1 MRRRNEFCSLF
12 IAFCVLLWRR
22 SVEIILFSMAKDV
35 LKLLFSL
42 VLLFGVPLDVFTFLC
57 VPSLLVFLFH
67 FHSSVLSSQSL
78 HHHCTLST
86 CQLCR
91 LGSTASS
98 LRTRIGTGSSQTHSV
113 PCSSRT
119 FPTVCSN
126 ARSRAVRTTRVQSH
140 TSRLSQRSST
150 VVVVVVVVVRLRGI
164 LQSNKCRRSA
174 SPTHCWWRRH
184 RALSPTWQS

>member
-12 IAFCVLLWRR
+12 IAFCALLWRR

-42 VLLFGVPLDVFTFLC
+42 VLLFGVPLDAFTFLC

-119 FPTVCSN
+119 IPTVCSN
-126 ARSRAVRTTRVQSH
+126 TRSRAVRTTRVQSH
-140 TSRLSQRSST
+140 TSCLSQRSST
-150 VVVVVVVVVRLRGI
+150 VVVVVVRLRGI

-174 SPTHCWWRRH
+174 SSSHPWWRRR